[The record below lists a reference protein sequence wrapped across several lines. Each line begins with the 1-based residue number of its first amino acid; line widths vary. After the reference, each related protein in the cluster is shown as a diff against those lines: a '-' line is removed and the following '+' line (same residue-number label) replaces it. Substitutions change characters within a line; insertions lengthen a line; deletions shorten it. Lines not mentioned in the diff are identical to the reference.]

1 MFVYVFIYSLNFVDR
16 CHKPRFQ
23 TLLPVTFTFAFS
35 PKFTNGKVPSTRD
48 FTCVKRLKK
57 HTIIDFLIKTIKSID
72 KLNIHMKE
80 NTFELYLSWAT
91 VQIYL
96 FTEHAPARS
105 VAMVTKWMLVEL
117 THMFTL
123 KYVNHRSQNLSQTW
137 HFIFC
142 TVVVINILWTIYET
156 VTILSTFDLGVR
168 SLYQLCAK
176 HAFAVHDCYQNS
188 EVILLMAVLDA
199 NWSVCNYKW
208 CCATQLQLGDNWQER
223 FRWMETATENILR
236 FKYTQLLWECGH
248 IV

>member
-72 KLNIHMKE
+72 KLNMHMKE

-156 VTILSTFDLGVR
+156 VTILSFVNFWPWRTVPLSAMCQACF
-168 SLYQLCAK
+168 
-176 HAFAVHDCYQNS
+176 
-188 EVILLMAVLDA
+188 
-199 NWSVCNYKW
+199 
-208 CCATQLQLGDNWQER
+208 CCARLLSE
-223 FRWMETATENILR
+223 FRSNITDGCSGCKLIC
-236 FKYTQLLWECGH
+236 L
-248 IV
+248 